1 MTVTL
6 DIACVI
12 LILLEED
19 ADANG
24 KKKWRKRDVTSDRFE
39 MEKWKGERNDKFV
52 GIRWILIDKIEKKC
66 K

>member
-1 MTVTL
+1 MTGTL

-39 MEKWKGERNDKFV
+39 MWKGERNDKFV
-52 GIRWILIDKIEKKC
+52 GIRWILIDKIEKKY